1 MLEGMLF
8 IVAFFPIPAM
18 IGERLVKERVTKVR
32 GTLAVMGCSPMAYY
46 IGSAVGDLVLFSVT
60 LMGIYIDMWANGW
73 TGDLYIALPLFMAQL
88 TAFSY
93 VLSFLFSTPRS
104 ALSYTP
110 AVVVGLWLLPGFLTI
125 LFILLLAS
133 YLGNVDLIYCITY
146 GLACGTPF
154 GSLFVIFL
162 DTQTDGSLDEY
173 PKTD

>member
-1 MLEGMLF
+1 
-8 IVAFFPIPAM
+8 
-18 IGERLVKERVTKVR
+18 
-32 GTLAVMGCSPMAYY
+32 
-46 IGSAVGDLVLFSVT
+46 
-60 LMGIYIDMWANGW
+60 MWANGW

-173 PKTD
+173 PGAVEVMLIMVGETILFLIFAMIYDRGGRKPLSFQPQETSTNTTHI